1 METPTTDRNIE
12 IKIARCDPYP
22 LIEPQGYVVGFI
34 VYCMNNGKSMYR
46 DVLVSFLEMAK
57 AQGAMEED
65 GSSSNASEDRNM
77 IVDIAYDKIKDGVS
91 AWYDTVC
98 KTPVL
103 LGSCYKP
110 KA

>member
-1 METPTTDRNIE
+1 METTPSERNIE

-34 VYCMNNGKSMYR
+34 VYCTNNGKSMYR

-57 AQGAMEED
+57 AQSAMEEE
-65 GSSSNASEDRNM
+65 GSTSASEDRNTV
-77 IVDIAYDKIKDGVS
+77 VDIAYDKIKDSVN
-91 AWYDTVC
+91 AWHDTVC

-103 LGSCYKP
+103 LGSSYKP

>member
-1 METPTTDRNIE
+1 MESSAPDRNIE

-46 DVLVSFLEMAK
+46 DVLVSFMEMAK
-57 AQGAMEED
+57 AQTAMEEE
-65 GSSSNASEDRNM
+65 GSSSATDDRNM
-77 IVDIAYDKIKDGVS
+77 IVDMAYAKIKDSVI
-91 AWYDTVC
+91 AWYDNVC
-98 KTPVL
+98 TTPVL
-103 LGSCYKP
+103 LGSLYTP